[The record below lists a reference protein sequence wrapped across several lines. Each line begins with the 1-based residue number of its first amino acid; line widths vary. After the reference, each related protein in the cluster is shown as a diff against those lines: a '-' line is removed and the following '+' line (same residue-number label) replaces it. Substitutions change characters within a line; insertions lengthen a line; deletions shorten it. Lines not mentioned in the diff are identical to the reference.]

1 MNLLFRFY
9 DPQAGTITIDD
20 QVIEAFDRHSVRRS
34 MAIVMQ
40 DPYLFTGTI
49 ASNIGMNDPSITEE
63 MILSAL
69 EKLVP
74 VTC

>member
-1 MNLLFRFY
+1 M
-9 DPQAGTITIDD
+9 
-20 QVIEAFDRHSVRRS
+20 IEAFDRHSVRRS